1 MIINILSNFINII
14 DSNSYSH
21 HLRGSSSISSVL
33 SSSRS
38 LSSVIS
44 ISTSTISSLSSLSSL
59 STSTLTYIKRRLDS
73 EDSVAFVSTQ
83 V

>member
-1 MIINILSNFINII
+1 MISNILSNFINII

-21 HLRGSSSISSVL
+21 SHHLRGSSSISSIL

-44 ISTSTISSLSSLSSL
+44 ISISTISSLSSL